1 LGSEISLES
10 TVGYEPRLITRSSYG
25 ERRPVLGEV
34 VALLH
39 ITFEKRGLKL
49 IEAMSRALPRG
60 EIHELMITD
69 EEPTPGGTVN
79 RVSAIAFFEV
89 RSGGVIVVGDGVTV
103 GGRRLGTLGG
113 FDLTHMPNHMNILV
127 KSGSL
132 EAPRLSLG
140 DPVIFEGSST
150 SD

>member
-1 LGSEISLES
+1 MM
-10 TVGYEPRLITRSSYG
+10 GYDPRLITRGAYG
-25 ERRPVLGEV
+25 ERRPVVGEI

-39 ITFEKRGLKL
+39 ITFERRGLKL
-49 IEAMSRALPRG
+49 IEAMSRALPQG

-69 EEPTPGGTVN
+69 EEPALGGTVD

-89 RSGGVIVVGDGVTV
+89 RRGGVIVVGDEVTL
-103 GGRRLGTLGG
+103 GGRPLGTLAG

-132 EAPRLSLG
+132 EIPRLNLG
-140 DPVIFEGSST
+140 EPVIFQGSQGLGV
-150 SD
+150 